1 VSYSQTEANGQYGIE
16 GYFNELL
23 KGEQGSLYSEKD
35 ARGYLIFSK
44 NSEIISAQDGADI
57 LLTIN
62 RAVQFKVCEEL
73 KKSIEQHSADSGSVI
88 VINPSSGAV
97 IAMCSVPF
105 YDANFYNKADIDLFN
120 NTIISSQY
128 EPGSIFKAIT
138 MAAGLDSGAVNP
150 DTVYN
155 DEGCVKIGVE
165 TICNSDLKAHG
176 RQTMANVLEGSLN
189 TGVIFVARKAG
200 RDIFRKQVEDFGFGN
215 PTGIELSSE
224 EGGNISAL
232 NKKNEIYMATASF
245 GQGVAVTSLQMVS
258 AFAAIANNGKLMKP
272 YLVKSIINS
281 GGPRKDTKPV
291 EIRQVIS
298 KRTAILLSAMLVLVV
313 ENGHG
318 KRAGVEGYYVAGKTG
333 TAQVPKKFG
342 KGYEEDQTIGLF
354 AGFAPVDN
362 PRFAML
368 VKIDNPKD
376 VIWAES
382 TAAPLFGRLAKFILD
397 YYQVEPNAPR

>member
-1 VSYSQTEANGQYGIE
+1 
-16 GYFNELL
+16 
-23 KGEQGSLYSEKD
+23 
-35 ARGYLIFSK
+35 IFSK

-57 LLTIN
+57 VLTID

-97 IAMCSVPF
+97 IAMCNVPF

-120 NTIISSQY
+120 NPIISSQY

-138 MAAGLDSGAVNP
+138 MAAGLDSGVVNP

-176 RQTMANVLEGSLN
+176 RQTMSNVLEGSLN

-224 EGGNISAL
+224 AGGNISAL
-232 NKKNEIYMATASF
+232 NKKKEIYMATASF
-245 GQGVAVTSLQMVS
+245 GQGVSVTSLQMVS

-272 YLVKSIINS
+272 YLVKSIIGS
-281 GGPRKDTKPV
+281 DGSEKETKPV
-291 EIRQVIS
+291 EVRQVIS
-298 KRTAILLSAMLVLVV
+298 KKTAILLSAMLVSVV
-313 ENGHG
+313 EKGHG

-397 YYQVEPNAPR
+397 YYQVEPNAL